1 MKDDGG
7 NKDDALY
14 LDGVYEQAEQLK
26 SQHSDQLVA
35 KAQIH
40 CPQFHRYVM
49 EGYQSNSSFVMVLE
63 KESKQNTPTLN
74 LVAVMDDL
82 TEQYRFHLLWA

>member
-1 MKDDGG
+1 MQSSQVGDKFELRANMDGRIASLLPSWYFLKDDGG

-35 KAQIH
+35 
-40 CPQFHRYVM
+40 
-49 EGYQSNSSFVMVLE
+49 
-63 KESKQNTPTLN
+63 
-74 LVAVMDDL
+74 
-82 TEQYRFHLLWA
+82 